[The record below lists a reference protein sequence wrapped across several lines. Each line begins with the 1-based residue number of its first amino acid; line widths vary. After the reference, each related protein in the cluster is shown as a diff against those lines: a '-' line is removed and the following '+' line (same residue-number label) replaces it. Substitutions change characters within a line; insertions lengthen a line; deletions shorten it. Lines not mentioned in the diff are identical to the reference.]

1 MTPSEIFLAAPP
13 GLEPLLADE
22 AREAGFAGVAVTLG
36 GVTLQGGW
44 AEVRRA
50 NLELAG
56 ASRVLARV
64 AEFPAVHLAQLDKR
78 ARKLD
83 WAALLRPGVP
93 VKVEASCR
101 ASKIYHAG
109 AAAQRVEQAIADAQ
123 APATEGDDP
132 IRLMVRI
139 ERNLVTISV
148 DTSGAPLHRRGFKE
162 FVGKAPLRETM
173 AALFLRACGWDGTR
187 PLVDPMC
194 GSGTI
199 LLEGAAL
206 AAGLQPGRGR
216 GFAWQRLAPPELQ
229 DHEVPQREGRADI
242 PPILGFDRDDGAVRG
257 AGQNVERA
265 GLSGLVTIARAAISD
280 LVPPPGPPGL
290 VLTNPPYGARIGKP
304 GPLHGLYAT
313 LGKVLTERFR
323 GWEAGILTSEPG
335 LARTTGLAFTDTG
348 PLVPHGPLK
357 IRLYCTGPL
366 P

>member
-1 MTPSEIFLAAPP
+1 
-13 GLEPLLADE
+13 
-22 AREAGFAGVAVTLG
+22 
-36 GVTLQGGW
+36 
-44 AEVRRA
+44 
-50 NLELAG
+50 
-56 ASRVLARV
+56 
-64 AEFPAVHLAQLDKR
+64 
-78 ARKLD
+78 
-83 WAALLRPGVP
+83 VP

-109 AAAQRVEQAIADAQ
+109 AAAQRVEQAIADALG
-123 APATEGDDP
+123 PATEGDDP

-162 FVGKAPLRETM
+162 FVGKAPMRETM

-199 LLEGAAL
+199 LLEGGAL

-216 GFAWQRLAPPELQ
+216 GFDWQRLAPPELHQ
-229 DHEVPQREGRADI
+229 DAAPLSVARPDI

-265 GLSGLVTIARAAISD
+265 GLAGVVTIARAALSD
-280 LVPPPGPPGL
+280 LAPPPGPPGL

-313 LGKVLTERFR
+313 LGAVLKERFR

-335 LARTTGLAFTDTG
+335 LARTTGLPFAETG
-348 PLVPHGPLK
+348 PFVPHGSLK
-357 IRLYCTGPL
+357 IRLYRTKPL